1 MLINM
6 LLLVTNAND
15 KLWAYESS
23 ALYKE
28 KMKLQHDWKI
38 EKRVFDKGGQVLL
51 YQSKL
56 HLFQGKLRSRWCGL
70 YTVIKFYPYGTLEL
84 KKDGEATFKNESYP
98 QGTTLHLES
107 YPPLNPG
114 RAPGLYESKKRP
126 VSLGTIPLK
135 NVSLSKQV
143 KKNNK
148 QAPATNSKSSGSEVD
163 VSTDS
168 TDKLRKGIPR
178 LKLKFKIT
186 VMGSLKFSCLSV
198 VSVLENG
205 LLFCLPEVIQVYSYV
220 GMKREEKDLEK
231 TNSDQT
237 FLCGN
242 ILILHCGEVVNSLK
256 MESDKSKGTGSS
268 STDMCSPVEFKG
280 FNGKSCGVGPDKYD
294 TTKLE
299 GRGEVH
305 IADVGKIILPVGVK
319 KVELCA
325 KENQQTS
332 MKDGLDKFE
341 PSLLRSD
348 EGTSLEMLTSLK
360 QGESKNVFGFGD
372 LVWAKVRSHP
382 WWPGQIY
389 DESLIPS
396 PLDHAMRDGSVL
408 VTFFGDYSYAWL
420 DHDQIIPFAPHFE
433 EKSSKSKLPTFI
445 EAVEEAIDELKKRA
459 VLGLTCF
466 CQGNFQP
473 TRSEGLY
480 EVDLSGYDPGAI
492 YSSKQIKKS
501 RDGFQPH
508 GMLSFVK
515 KLAKSPK
522 SLQNVYWIIN
532 SAKVTAY
539 RKAVFEE
546 NDESYDQAFEE
557 FEKSDEA
564 YNQACGV
571 KASRSADPVEFSKDG
586 NQFTGTVGA
595 QVEAAAPNGP
605 RVSVT
610 STELADL
617 QRNNG
622 INMEKPSVDVALQKS
637 GPAALH
643 YEHMYETSVYCKMR
657 RSGVSKVLDKSKIS
671 QALNVPIMITEEK
684 LQNVKCPTL
693 PFDASVLK
701 NWEKSFD
708 DQGDCSKESCR
719 GETKRKR
726 REESPP
732 DDQGRKGKFQKDA
745 FFDYLVTKSGEEADI
760 IYCCKGEKHNKIN
773 DYGEELGNATG
784 VLKHLKQFRSTFY
797 EKEHEKTYK
806 KPTLLK
812 CQDER
817 MTRKEEL
824 RGLKSLHMTKKY
836 GDRKPLTPQDG
847 DDIDI
852 DIQSTSSVQS
862 ENFIEEP
869 ERKAE
874 PTMLVLKFSPQ
885 TMLPTASEL
894 KAKFAYFGPFDET
907 ALCISWV
914 LAECRI
920 VFMNKSNAQAAY
932 DYAVQNRT
940 LFNSDVNYHL
950 KDFDG
955 SEKLMKE
962 SFDDIQYLE
971 GESHPKSFQELPL
984 QFDTEMKSSL
994 PQENSKCRSDLEEEA
1009 YLKDNTDANSIVC
1022 DYTEVDVKVNGGSE
1036 NSQVVLSEIL
1046 CASSPVSSSIQYKHK
1061 VGSLDETVV
1070 AINAKY
1076 SMDERWKSHYQ
1087 QYLSSVNSSD
1097 LSLQLA
1103 NLFEKCNEILGGI
1116 EGSQEPFSSQSQL
1129 K

>member
-1 MLINM
+1 
-6 LLLVTNAND
+6 
-15 KLWAYESS
+15 
-23 ALYKE
+23 
-28 KMKLQHDWKI
+28 
-38 EKRVFDKGGQVLL
+38 
-51 YQSKL
+51 
-56 HLFQGKLRSRWCGL
+56 
-70 YTVIKFYPYGTLEL
+70 
-84 KKDGEATFKNESYP
+84 
-98 QGTTLHLES
+98 
-107 YPPLNPG
+107 
-114 RAPGLYESKKRP
+114 
-126 VSLGTIPLK
+126 
-135 NVSLSKQV
+135 
-143 KKNNK
+143 
-148 QAPATNSKSSGSEVD
+148 
-163 VSTDS
+163 
-168 TDKLRKGIPR
+168 
-178 LKLKFKIT
+178 
-186 VMGSLKFSCLSV
+186 
-198 VSVLENG
+198 
-205 LLFCLPEVIQVYSYV
+205 
-220 GMKREEKDLEK
+220 
-231 TNSDQT
+231 
-237 FLCGN
+237 
-242 ILILHCGEVVNSLK
+242 